1 MQENN
6 IVIRFLKKNFN
17 SQISTEEEKYI
28 LDSFLKETF
37 RKKEL
42 VFRYGDAN
50 TKHYFIESG
59 LMRLYL
65 IDKSGKEF
73 NILFAREN
81 QIIGDL
87 ITPEPT
93 DFNLE
98 AIEETTVY
106 SISDQNFEKLIDT
119 LSLKHKSNPD
129 SSIRRSYINIQ
140 KRLVSILANTAE
152 ENYLAFKYRNPD
164 FIQRLPQ
171 YHIASYLGI
180 TPEFLSKII
189 TKTAR
194 NI

>member
-6 IVIRFLKKNFN
+6 IVIRFFKKNFN

-42 VFRYGDAN
+42 VFRNGDAN

-98 AIEETTVY
+98 AIEETNVY
-106 SISDQNFEKLIDT
+106 SISEKDFELLIEKLRWT
-119 LSLKHKSNPD
+119 HKSH
-129 SSIRRSYINIQ
+129 SES
-140 KRLVSILANTAE
+140 
-152 ENYLAFKYRNPD
+152 F
-164 FIQRLPQ
+164 F
-171 YHIASYLGI
+171 
-180 TPEFLSKII
+180 
-189 TKTAR
+189 
-194 NI
+194 